1 MGMTIAEKILAAH
14 ADRKE
19 VKPGE
24 FLWCR
29 VDATAASASTQL
41 DTLYEL
47 GVTELANPDRVYITE
62 DHLAPPPSVVAANK
76 VMKLRKAVQDFGIK
90 NFWEYGRGGILHQ
103 LYPENGMI
111 APGDLIAMPDSHST
125 SGGVFNSCTTNA
137 AMDSLL
143 CLIFGEYW
151 FRVPESLE
159 IQLVGTYPG
168 LDSFVFGK
176 DIVLKILGTWGSEV
190 GLYKS
195 MEFRGPVA
203 KDLSLSSRWTISN
216 MGVEMGAK
224 FAIFE
229 ADEKVDEFLKGRVD
243 RPYEHVFPDADARYA
258 ERLTLDVTDL
268 EPQVACP
275 HDPSN
280 VRPISELEPQKIK
293 VNQALIGSCTNARL
307 EDFQSAAKIL
317 KGHQVHPDVRLLCSP
332 ASQNVWK
339 ECLKD
344 GLWEIFSDA
353 GANIEHSTCGPCFG
367 GHMGVLGDSE
377 VSISSTNRNFMGRQ
391 GSPEAFV
398 YLSNPAV
405 VAASAITGYITDPR
419 KFL

>member
-14 ADRKE
+14 ADRDQ
-19 VKPGE
+19 VKPGD

-29 VDATAASASTQL
+29 VDATATTANSQL
-41 DTLYEL
+41 EQLYEL
-47 GVTELANPDRVYITE
+47 GVTELANPDSVYVVE

-76 VMKLRKAVQDFGIK
+76 VIKLRQAVKEFGLK
-90 NFWEYGRGGILHQ
+90 NFWEYGRHGILHQ

-125 SGGVFNSCTTNA
+125 SGGVFNACVTNA

-151 FRVPESLE
+151 FRVPESMEIRLE
-159 IQLVGTYPG
+159 GTYAG
-168 LDSFVFGK
+168 VDDFIFGK
-176 DIVLKILGTWGSEV
+176 DIVLKMLGTWGSDV
-190 GLYKS
+190 GLYRS
-195 MEFRGPVA
+195 MEFRGPA
-203 KDLSLSSRWTISN
+203 AEAMSLSSRWTISN

-224 FAIFE
+224 FAVFE
-229 ADEKVDEFLKGRVD
+229 ADEKVDEFLEGRVD
-243 RPYEHVFPDADARYA
+243 RPYERVFPDEDAQYA
-258 ERLTLDVTDL
+258 ERLTLDVTGL

-280 VRPISELEPQKIK
+280 VKPISEVESEKIK
-293 VNQALIGSCTNARL
+293 VDQALIGSCTNARM
-307 EDFQSAAKIL
+307 EDFRAAAKIL
-317 KGHQVHPDVRLLCSP
+317 KGREVHPDVRLLCSP
-332 ASQNVWK
+332 ASQAIWR
-339 ECLKD
+339 ECLKE
-344 GLWEIFSDA
+344 GLWEVFADA

-367 GHMGVLGDSE
+367 GHMGVLGDGE
-377 VSISSTNRNFMGRQ
+377 VSISSTNRNFAGRQ
-391 GSPEAFV
+391 GSPESFV

-405 VAASAITGYITDPR
+405 VAASAVTGYITDPR